1 MAFESPIQQALQ
13 HYPITLALVVM
24 CVGVFA
30 LQLFFGVNPTN
41 PTNQALIAWGANFLP
56 FSLGEAPWRLVT
68 SLFLHIGFMHLLF
81 NMFAL
86 YYFGQ
91 VAERMFGA
99 VNFLALFLLSGVGGN
114 LLNNYLGLHSVM
126 AGEPPIIS
134 AGASGGIMGIGMAL
148 LVTALTKT
156 SFNNFALNFRS
167 LLIVMAINLS
177 YGFLVGGIDNAS
189 HVGGAIVGG
198 LLGVVYVMQ
207 YRVIRQQQLF
217 AHKANSAPWQP
228 NTLANSEISGI
239 TSHQST
245 PPSSH
250 ALSGKIV
257 RSSYM
262 ILTVL
267 FIGIYWWLHTN
278 FMQLLNTTLPSIIH

>member
-1 MAFESPIQQALQ
+1 MAFESPIQQALH
-13 HYPITLALVVM
+13 HYPTTLTLVVM

-41 PTNQALIAWGANFLP
+41 PTNQSLIVWGANFLP

-114 LLNNYLGLHSVM
+114 LLNNFLGLHSVM

-148 LVTALTKT
+148 LVAALTKT

-167 LLIVMAINLS
+167 LLIVMAINLG

-189 HVGGAIVGG
+189 HVGGAIIGG
-198 LLGVVYVMQ
+198 LLGMVYVMQ

-217 AHKANSAPWQP
+217 AHQASSAPWQP
-228 NTLANSEISGI
+228 NHLGDGPISG
-239 TSHQST
+239 ST
-245 PPSSH
+245 PPFIPPS
-250 ALSGKIV
+250 LVVLKGKIITA
-257 RSSYM
+257 SY
-262 ILTVL
+262 IVL
-267 FIGIYWWLHTN
+267 IVGFMAMYGWLHIS
-278 FMQLLNTTLPSIIH
+278 FMQLLNLALPSIIH

>member
-13 HYPITLALVVM
+13 HYPITLALVVI
-24 CVGVFA
+24 CIGVFA
-30 LQLFFGVNPTN
+30 LQLVFGVNPTK
-41 PTNQALIAWGANFLP
+41 PTNQSLIAWGANFLP

-114 LLNNYLGLHSVM
+114 LLNNFLGLHSVM

-167 LLIVMAINLS
+167 LLIVMVINLG

-189 HVGGAIVGG
+189 HVGGAIIGG
-198 LLGVVYVMQ
+198 LLGMVYVMQ

-217 AHKANSAPWQP
+217 AHKASSTPWPP
-228 NTLANSEISGI
+228 NHLGDGPISG
-239 TSHQST
+239 ST
-245 PPSSH
+245 APFMPPS
-250 ALSGKIV
+250 LVVLKGKIITA
-257 RSSYM
+257 SYV
-262 ILTVL
+262 VL
-267 FIGIYWWLHTN
+267 IVGFMAMYGWLHSS
-278 FMQLLNTTLPSIIH
+278 FMQLLNHALPSIIH

>member
-13 HYPITLALVVM
+13 HYPITLALVVI
-24 CVGVFA
+24 CIGVFA

-41 PTNQALIAWGANFLP
+41 PTNQSLIVWGANFLP
-56 FSLGEAPWRLVT
+56 FSLSDAPWRLVT

-114 LLNNYLGLHSVM
+114 LLNNFLGLHSVM

-148 LVTALTKT
+148 LVAALTKT

-167 LLIVMAINLS
+167 LLIVMVINLG

-189 HVGGAIVGG
+189 HVGGAIIGG
-198 LLGVVYVMQ
+198 LLGMVYVMQ
-207 YRVIRQQQLF
+207 YRAIRQQQLF
-217 AHKANSAPWQP
+217 AHQASSAPWQP
-228 NTLANSEISGI
+228 NHLGDGPIFG
-239 TSHQST
+239 ST
-245 PPSSH
+245 APFIPPS
-250 ALSGKIV
+250 LVVLKGKIITA
-257 RSSYM
+257 SY
-262 ILTVL
+262 IVL
-267 FIGIYWWLHTN
+267 IVGFMAIYGWLHIS
-278 FMQLLNTTLPSIIH
+278 FMQLLNLALPSIIH

>member
-1 MAFESPIQQALQ
+1 MAFQSPIQQALQ

-41 PTNQALIAWGANFLP
+41 PTNQSLIAWGANFLP

-148 LVTALTKT
+148 LVAALTKT

-177 YGFLVGGIDNAS
+177 YGFLVGGIDNAG
-189 HVGGAIVGG
+189 HIGGAIVGG
-198 LLGVVYVMQ
+198 LLGWVYVMQ
-207 YRVIRQQQLF
+207 YRAIRQQQLF
-217 AHKANSAPWQP
+217 AHQASSAPWQP

>member
-99 VNFLALFLLSGVGGN
+99 VNFLGLFLLSGVGGN
-114 LLNNYLGLHSVM
+114 LLNNFLGLHSVM

>member
-1 MAFESPIQQALQ
+1 MAFESPIQQALH
-13 HYPITLALVVM
+13 HYPITLALVVI
-24 CVGVFA
+24 CIGVFA

-114 LLNNYLGLHSVM
+114 LLNNFLGLHSVM

-167 LLIVMAINLS
+167 LLIVMVINLG

-189 HVGGAIVGG
+189 HVGGAIIGG
-198 LLGVVYVMQ
+198 LLGMMYVMQ

-217 AHKANSAPWQP
+217 AHQTSSTPWQP
-228 NTLANSEISGI
+228 NHLGDAPISDSAAPFI
-239 TSHQST
+239 
-245 PPSSH
+245 PPS
-250 ALSGKIV
+250 LVVLKGKIITA
-257 RSSYM
+257 SY
-262 ILTVL
+262 IVL
-267 FIGIYWWLHTN
+267 IVGFMAIYGWLHIS
-278 FMQLLNTTLPSIIH
+278 FMQLLNHALPSIIQ

>member
-13 HYPITLALVVM
+13 HYPITLALVVI
-24 CVGVFA
+24 CIGVFA
-30 LQLFFGVNPTN
+30 LQLVFGVNPTH
-41 PTNQALIAWGANFLP
+41 PTNQSLIAWGANFLP

-189 HVGGAIVGG
+189 HVGGAIIGG
-198 LLGVVYVMQ
+198 LLGMVYVMQ

-217 AHKANSAPWQP
+217 AHKANVTSWQLNHLGDGP
-228 NTLANSEISGI
+228 ISG
-239 TSHQST
+239 ST
-245 PPSSH
+245 APFMPPS
-250 ALSGKIV
+250 LVVLKGKIITA
-257 RSSYM
+257 SYV
-262 ILTVL
+262 VL
-267 FIGIYWWLHTN
+267 IVGFMAMYGWLHSS
-278 FMQLLNTTLPSIIH
+278 FMQLLNHALPSIIH

>member
-1 MAFESPIQQALQ
+1 MAFQSPIQQALQ
-13 HYPITLALVVM
+13 HYPITLALVVI

-41 PTNQALIAWGANFLP
+41 PTNQSLIVWGANFLP
-56 FSLGEAPWRLVT
+56 FSLSDAPWRLVT

-148 LVTALTKT
+148 LVAALTKT

-167 LLIVMAINLS
+167 LLIVMVINLG

-189 HVGGAIVGG
+189 HVGGAIIGG
-198 LLGVVYVMQ
+198 LLGMVYVMQ

-217 AHKANSAPWQP
+217 AHQASSAPWQP
-228 NTLANSEISGI
+228 NHLGDEPIS
-239 TSHQST
+239 TST
-245 PPSSH
+245 APFIPPS
-250 ALSGKIV
+250 LVVLKGKIITA
-257 RSSYM
+257 SYV
-262 ILTVL
+262 VL
-267 FIGIYWWLHTN
+267 IVGFMAMYGWLHIS
-278 FMQLLNTTLPSIIH
+278 FMQLLNHALPSIIH

>member
-167 LLIVMAINLS
+167 LLIVMAINLG

-207 YRVIRQQQLF
+207 YRAIRQQQLF
-217 AHKANSAPWQP
+217 AHQASSTPWQP
-228 NTLANSEISGI
+228 NHLGDGPIFG
-239 TSHQST
+239 ST
-245 PPSSH
+245 APFIPPS
-250 ALSGKIV
+250 LVVLKGKIITA
-257 RSSYM
+257 SYV
-262 ILTVL
+262 VL
-267 FIGIYWWLHTN
+267 IVGFMAMYGWLHIS
-278 FMQLLNTTLPSIIH
+278 FMQLLNLALPSIIH

>member
-114 LLNNYLGLHSVM
+114 LLNNFLGLHSVM

-167 LLIVMAINLS
+167 LLIVMAINLG

-189 HVGGAIVGG
+189 HVGGAIIGG
-198 LLGVVYVMQ
+198 LLGMVYVMQ

-217 AHKANSAPWQP
+217 AHQATSAPWQP
-228 NTLANSEISGI
+228 NHLGDGPIFG
-239 TSHQST
+239 ST
-245 PPSSH
+245 APFIPPS
-250 ALSGKIV
+250 LVVLKGKIITA
-257 RSSYM
+257 SYV
-262 ILTVL
+262 VL
-267 FIGIYWWLHTN
+267 IVGFMAMYGWLHIS
-278 FMQLLNTTLPSIIH
+278 FMQLLNHALPSIIH

>member
-13 HYPITLALVVM
+13 YYPITLALVVM

-177 YGFLVGGIDNAS
+177 YGFLVGGIDNAG
-189 HVGGAIVGG
+189 HIGGAIVGG
-198 LLGVVYVMQ
+198 LLGWVYVMQ
-207 YRVIRQQQLF
+207 YRAIRQQQLF
-217 AHKANSAPWQP
+217 AHKANSVPWQP

>member
-13 HYPITLALVVM
+13 HYPITLALVVI
-24 CVGVFA
+24 CIGVFA
-30 LQLFFGVNPTN
+30 LQLLFGVNPTN
-41 PTNQALIAWGANFLP
+41 PTNQSLIAWGANFLP
-56 FSLGEAPWRLVT
+56 FSLGDAPWRLVS

-114 LLNNYLGLHSVM
+114 LLNNFLGLHSVM

-148 LVTALTKT
+148 LVAALTKT

-167 LLIVMAINLS
+167 LLVVMVINLG

-189 HVGGAIVGG
+189 HVGGAIIGG
-198 LLGVVYVMQ
+198 LLGMVYVMQ
-207 YRVIRQQQLF
+207 YRAIRQQQLF
-217 AHKANSAPWQP
+217 AHQASSAPWQP
-228 NTLANSEISGI
+228 NHLGDGAISD
-239 TSHQST
+239 ST
-245 PPSSH
+245 APFIPPS
-250 ALSGKIV
+250 LVVLKGKIITA
-257 RSSYM
+257 SYV
-262 ILTVL
+262 VL
-267 FIGIYWWLHTN
+267 IVGFMAMYGWLHIS
-278 FMQLLNTTLPSIIH
+278 FMQLLNTTLPSIIN

>member
-24 CVGVFA
+24 CIGVFA

-207 YRVIRQQQLF
+207 YRAIRQQQLF

-278 FMQLLNTTLPSIIH
+278 FMQLLSTTLPSIIH

>member
-1 MAFESPIQQALQ
+1 
-13 HYPITLALVVM
+13 
-24 CVGVFA
+24 
-30 LQLFFGVNPTN
+30 
-41 PTNQALIAWGANFLP
+41 
-56 FSLGEAPWRLVT
+56 
-68 SLFLHIGFMHLLF
+68 MHLLF

-167 LLIVMAINLS
+167 LLIVMAINLG

-207 YRVIRQQQLF
+207 YRAIRQQQLF
-217 AHKANSAPWQP
+217 AHQASSTPWQP
-228 NTLANSEISGI
+228 NHLGDGPIFG
-239 TSHQST
+239 ST
-245 PPSSH
+245 APFIPPS
-250 ALSGKIV
+250 LVVLKGKIITA
-257 RSSYM
+257 SYV
-262 ILTVL
+262 VL
-267 FIGIYWWLHTN
+267 IVGFMAMYGWLHIS
-278 FMQLLNTTLPSIIH
+278 FMQLLNLALPSIIH

>member
-13 HYPITLALVVM
+13 HYPITLALLVI

-41 PTNQALIAWGANFLP
+41 PTNQSLIAWGANFLP

-114 LLNNYLGLHSVM
+114 LLNNFLGLHSVM

-148 LVTALTKT
+148 LVAALTKT

-167 LLIVMAINLS
+167 LLIVMVINLG

-189 HVGGAIVGG
+189 HVGGAIIGG
-198 LLGVVYVMQ
+198 LLGMMYVMQ

-217 AHKANSAPWQP
+217 AHQTSSTPWQP
-228 NTLANSEISGI
+228 NHLGDAPISG
-239 TSHQST
+239 ST
-245 PPSSH
+245 APFIPPS
-250 ALSGKIV
+250 LVVLKGKIITA
-257 RSSYM
+257 SYV
-262 ILTVL
+262 VL
-267 FIGIYWWLHTN
+267 IVGFMAIYGWLHIS
-278 FMQLLNTTLPSIIH
+278 FMQLLNLALPSIIH

>member
-13 HYPITLALVVM
+13 YYPITLALVVM

-177 YGFLVGGIDNAS
+177 YGFLVGGIDNAG

-198 LLGVVYVMQ
+198 LLGLVYVMQ
-207 YRVIRQQQLF
+207 YRAIRQQQLF
-217 AHKANSAPWQP
+217 AHQASSTPWQP
-228 NTLANSEISGI
+228 NNLGDGPISG
-239 TSHQST
+239 ST
-245 PPSSH
+245 APFIPPS
-250 ALSGKIV
+250 LVVLKGKIITA
-257 RSSYM
+257 SYV
-262 ILTVL
+262 VL
-267 FIGIYWWLHTN
+267 IVGFMAMYGWLHIS
-278 FMQLLNTTLPSIIH
+278 FMQLLNLALPSIIH

>member
-13 HYPITLALVVM
+13 HYPITLALVVI
-24 CVGVFA
+24 CIGVFA
-30 LQLFFGVNPTN
+30 LQLVFGVNPTH
-41 PTNQALIAWGANFLP
+41 PTNQSLIAWGANFLP
-56 FSLGEAPWRLVT
+56 FSLGDAPWRLVT

-167 LLIVMAINLS
+167 LLIVMVINLG

-189 HVGGAIVGG
+189 HVGGAIIGG
-198 LLGVVYVMQ
+198 LLGMMYVMQ

-217 AHKANSAPWQP
+217 AHQTSSTPWQP
-228 NTLANSEISGI
+228 NHLGDAPISDSAAPFI
-239 TSHQST
+239 
-245 PPSSH
+245 PPS
-250 ALSGKIV
+250 LVVLKGKIITA
-257 RSSYM
+257 SY
-262 ILTVL
+262 IVL
-267 FIGIYWWLHTN
+267 IVGFMAIYGWLHIS
-278 FMQLLNTTLPSIIH
+278 FMQLLNLALPSIIH

>member
-13 HYPITLALVVM
+13 YYPITLALVVM

-198 LLGVVYVMQ
+198 LLGLVYVMQ
-207 YRVIRQQQLF
+207 YRAIRQQQLF

>member
-13 HYPITLALVVM
+13 HYPITLALVVI
-24 CVGVFA
+24 CIGVFA
-30 LQLFFGVNPTN
+30 LQLFFGVNPTH
-41 PTNQALIAWGANFLP
+41 PTNQSLIAWGANFLP
-56 FSLGEAPWRLVT
+56 FSLGDAPWRLVT

-114 LLNNYLGLHSVM
+114 LLNNFLGLHSVM

-167 LLIVMAINLS
+167 LLIVMAINLG

-189 HVGGAIVGG
+189 HVGGAIIGG
-198 LLGVVYVMQ
+198 LLGMVYVMQ

-217 AHKANSAPWQP
+217 AHKASSTPWPP
-228 NTLANSEISGI
+228 NHLGDGPISG
-239 TSHQST
+239 ST
-245 PPSSH
+245 APFMPPS
-250 ALSGKIV
+250 LVVLKGKIITA
-257 RSSYM
+257 SYV
-262 ILTVL
+262 VL
-267 FIGIYWWLHTN
+267 IVGFVAMYGWLHTS
-278 FMQLLNTTLPSIIH
+278 FMQLLNHALPSIIH

>member
-30 LQLFFGVNPTN
+30 LQLLFGVNPTN
-41 PTNQALIAWGANFLP
+41 PTNQSLIAWGANFLP

-114 LLNNYLGLHSVM
+114 LLNNFLGLHSVM

-148 LVTALTKT
+148 LVAALTKT

-167 LLIVMAINLS
+167 LLIVMAINLG

-189 HVGGAIVGG
+189 HVGGAIIGG
-198 LLGVVYVMQ
+198 LLGMVYVMQ

-217 AHKANSAPWQP
+217 AHKASSTPWPP
-228 NTLANSEISGI
+228 NHLGDGPISG
-239 TSHQST
+239 ST
-245 PPSSH
+245 APFMPPS
-250 ALSGKIV
+250 LVVVKG
-257 RSSYM
+257 
-262 ILTVL
+262 
-267 FIGIYWWLHTN
+267 
-278 FMQLLNTTLPSIIH
+278 

>member
-207 YRVIRQQQLF
+207 YRAIRQQQLF

>member
-1 MAFESPIQQALQ
+1 MAFQSPIQQALQ

-41 PTNQALIAWGANFLP
+41 PTNQSLIAWGANFLP
-56 FSLGEAPWRLVT
+56 FSLGDAPWRLVT

-114 LLNNYLGLHSVM
+114 LLNNFLGLHSVM

-134 AGASGGIMGIGMAL
+134 AGASGQLGLPHYLPSYQAPFAPLWLYHESDARHRLPWSHRQAL
-148 LVTALTKT
+148 L
-156 SFNNFALNFRS
+156 
-167 LLIVMAINLS
+167 
-177 YGFLVGGIDNAS
+177 
-189 HVGGAIVGG
+189 
-198 LLGVVYVMQ
+198 
-207 YRVIRQQQLF
+207 
-217 AHKANSAPWQP
+217 
-228 NTLANSEISGI
+228 
-239 TSHQST
+239 
-245 PPSSH
+245 
-250 ALSGKIV
+250 
-257 RSSYM
+257 
-262 ILTVL
+262 
-267 FIGIYWWLHTN
+267 
-278 FMQLLNTTLPSIIH
+278 

>member
-1 MAFESPIQQALQ
+1 MAFESPIQQALH
-13 HYPITLALVVM
+13 HYPITLALVVI
-24 CVGVFA
+24 CIGVFA

-41 PTNQALIAWGANFLP
+41 PTNQSLIAWGANFLP
-56 FSLGEAPWRLVT
+56 FSLGEAPWRLMT

-114 LLNNYLGLHSVM
+114 LLNNFLGLHSVM

-167 LLIVMAINLS
+167 LLQGLDGNAPALKDGVQLGSIAGVHSVGLGKVVLARNRELAKLEPHLQPNDGTVFVHETQLAAAKDHIIV
-177 YGFLVGGIDNAS
+177 NAS
-189 HVGGAIVGG
+189 HTG
-198 LLGVVYVMQ
+198 LLINDEVAMQ
-207 YRVIRQQQLF
+207 IHHFLQQGHF
-217 AHKANSAPWQP
+217 
-228 NTLANSEISGI
+228 
-239 TSHQST
+239 
-245 PPSSH
+245 
-250 ALSGKIV
+250 
-257 RSSYM
+257 
-262 ILTVL
+262 
-267 FIGIYWWLHTN
+267 LHTKN
-278 FMQLLNTTLPSIIH
+278 C

>member
-1 MAFESPIQQALQ
+1 MAFESPIQQALH
-13 HYPITLALVVM
+13 HYPITLALVVI

-30 LQLFFGVNPTN
+30 LQLLFGVNPTN
-41 PTNQALIAWGANFLP
+41 PTNQSLIAWGANFLP

-114 LLNNYLGLHSVM
+114 LLNNFLGLHSVM

-167 LLIVMAINLS
+167 LLVVMVINLG
-177 YGFLVGGIDNAS
+177 YGFLVGGIDNAG
-189 HVGGAIVGG
+189 HIGGAIVGG
-198 LLGVVYVMQ
+198 LLGWVYVMQ

-217 AHKANSAPWQP
+217 AHQTSSTPWQP
-228 NTLANSEISGI
+228 NHFGDAPISDSAAPFI
-239 TSHQST
+239 
-245 PPSSH
+245 PPS
-250 ALSGKIV
+250 LVVLKGKIITA
-257 RSSYM
+257 SY
-262 ILTVL
+262 IVL
-267 FIGIYWWLHTN
+267 IVGFMAIYGWLHIS
-278 FMQLLNTTLPSIIH
+278 FMQLLNLALPSIIH

>member
-207 YRVIRQQQLF
+207 YRAIRQQQLF
-217 AHKANSAPWQP
+217 AHKANSVPWQP

>member
-1 MAFESPIQQALQ
+1 MAFQSPIQQALQ
-13 HYPITLALVVM
+13 HYPITLALVVI
-24 CVGVFA
+24 CIGVFA
-30 LQLFFGVNPTN
+30 LQLLFGVNPTN
-41 PTNQALIAWGANFLP
+41 PTNQSLIAWGANFLP
-56 FSLGEAPWRLVT
+56 FSLGDAPWRLVS

-114 LLNNYLGLHSVM
+114 LLNNFLGLHSVM

-148 LVTALTKT
+148 LVSALTKT

-167 LLIVMAINLS
+167 LLIVMVINLG

-189 HVGGAIVGG
+189 HVGGAIIGG
-198 LLGVVYVMQ
+198 LLGMMYVMQ

-217 AHKANSAPWQP
+217 AHKASSTTPWPPHHLGDAPISDSAAPF
-228 NTLANSEISGI
+228 I
-239 TSHQST
+239 
-245 PPSSH
+245 PPS
-250 ALSGKIV
+250 LVVLKGKIITA
-257 RSSYM
+257 SY
-262 ILTVL
+262 IVL
-267 FIGIYWWLHTN
+267 IVGFMAIYGWLHIS
-278 FMQLLNTTLPSIIH
+278 FMQLLNLALPSIIH

>member
-30 LQLFFGVNPTN
+30 LQLLFGVNPTN
-41 PTNQALIAWGANFLP
+41 PTNQSLIAWGANFLP

-99 VNFLALFLLSGVGGN
+99 VNFLGLFLLSGVGGN
-114 LLNNYLGLHSVM
+114 LLNNFLGLHSVM

-167 LLIVMAINLS
+167 LLIVMVINLG

-189 HVGGAIVGG
+189 HVGGAIIGG
-198 LLGVVYVMQ
+198 LLGMMYVMQ

-217 AHKANSAPWQP
+217 AHKASSTTPWPPHHLGDAPISDSAAPF
-228 NTLANSEISGI
+228 I
-239 TSHQST
+239 
-245 PPSSH
+245 PPS
-250 ALSGKIV
+250 LVVLKGKIITA
-257 RSSYM
+257 SY
-262 ILTVL
+262 IVL
-267 FIGIYWWLHTN
+267 IVGFMAIYGWLHIS
-278 FMQLLNTTLPSIIH
+278 FMQLLNLALPSIIH

>member
-13 HYPITLALVVM
+13 HYPITLALVVI
-24 CVGVFA
+24 CIGVFA

-189 HVGGAIVGG
+189 HVGGAIIGG
-198 LLGVVYVMQ
+198 LLGMVYVMQ

-217 AHKANSAPWQP
+217 AHQASSTPWQP
-228 NTLANSEISGI
+228 NHLGDGPISG
-239 TSHQST
+239 ST
-245 PPSSH
+245 APFIPPS
-250 ALSGKIV
+250 LVVLKGKIITA
-257 RSSYM
+257 SYV
-262 ILTVL
+262 VL
-267 FIGIYWWLHTN
+267 IVGFMAMYGWLHSS
-278 FMQLLNTTLPSIIH
+278 FMQLLNHALPSIIH

>member
-30 LQLFFGVNPTN
+30 LQLFFGVNPTH
-41 PTNQALIAWGANFLP
+41 PTNQSLIAWGANFLP
-56 FSLGEAPWRLVT
+56 FSLGDAPWRLVT

-167 LLIVMAINLS
+167 LLIVMVINLG

-198 LLGVVYVMQ
+198 LLGMMYVMQ

-217 AHKANSAPWQP
+217 AHKANVTPWQP
-228 NTLANSEISGI
+228 NHLGDAPISDSAAPFI
-239 TSHQST
+239 
-245 PPSSH
+245 PPS
-250 ALSGKIV
+250 LVVLKGKIITA
-257 RSSYM
+257 SYV
-262 ILTVL
+262 VL
-267 FIGIYWWLHTN
+267 IAGFMAMYGWLHTS
-278 FMQLLNTTLPSIIH
+278 FMQLLNHALPSIIH

>member
-1 MAFESPIQQALQ
+1 
-13 HYPITLALVVM
+13 
-24 CVGVFA
+24 
-30 LQLFFGVNPTN
+30 
-41 PTNQALIAWGANFLP
+41 
-56 FSLGEAPWRLVT
+56 
-68 SLFLHIGFMHLLF
+68 MHLLF

-114 LLNNYLGLHSVM
+114 LLNNFLGLHSVM

-167 LLIVMAINLS
+167 LLIVMVINLG

-189 HVGGAIVGG
+189 HVGGAIIGG
-198 LLGVVYVMQ
+198 LLGMVYVMQ

-217 AHKANSAPWQP
+217 AHQASSAPWQP
-228 NTLANSEISGI
+228 HHLGDGPIFG
-239 TSHQST
+239 ST
-245 PPSSH
+245 APFIPPS
-250 ALSGKIV
+250 LVVLKGKIITA
-257 RSSYM
+257 SYV
-262 ILTVL
+262 VL
-267 FIGIYWWLHTN
+267 IVGFMAMYGWLHIS
-278 FMQLLNTTLPSIIH
+278 FMQLLNHALPSIIH

>member
-13 HYPITLALVVM
+13 HYPITLALVVI
-24 CVGVFA
+24 CIGVFA
-30 LQLFFGVNPTN
+30 LQLVFGVNPTH
-41 PTNQALIAWGANFLP
+41 PTNQSLIVWGANFLP
-56 FSLGEAPWRLVT
+56 FSLGDAPWRLVT

-99 VNFLALFLLSGVGGN
+99 VNFLGLFLLSCVGGN
-114 LLNNYLGLHSVM
+114 LLNKFLGLHSVM

-167 LLIVMAINLS
+167 LLIVMVINLG

-189 HVGGAIVGG
+189 HVGGAIIGG
-198 LLGVVYVMQ
+198 LLGMVYVMQ
-207 YRVIRQQQLF
+207 YRAIRQQQLF
-217 AHKANSAPWQP
+217 AHKASGAPWP
-228 NTLANSEISGI
+228 PHHLGDGPISANTAPFI
-239 TSHQST
+239 
-245 PPSSH
+245 PPS
-250 ALSGKIV
+250 LVVLKGKIITA
-257 RSSYM
+257 SY
-262 ILTVL
+262 IVL
-267 FIGIYWWLHTN
+267 IVGFMAIYGWLHIS
-278 FMQLLNTTLPSIIH
+278 FMQLLNLALPSIIH

>member
-13 HYPITLALVVM
+13 YYPITLALVVI

-30 LQLFFGVNPTN
+30 LQLFFGVNPTH
-41 PTNQALIAWGANFLP
+41 PTNQSLIAWGANFLP

-99 VNFLALFLLSGVGGN
+99 VNFLGLFLLSGVGGN

-167 LLIVMAINLS
+167 LLIVMVINLG

-207 YRVIRQQQLF
+207 YRAIRQQQLF
-217 AHKANSAPWQP
+217 AHKASSTPWQP
-228 NTLANSEISGI
+228 NHLGDGPIFG
-239 TSHQST
+239 ST
-245 PPSSH
+245 APFIPPS
-250 ALSGKIV
+250 LVVLKGKIITA
-257 RSSYM
+257 SYV
-262 ILTVL
+262 VL
-267 FIGIYWWLHTN
+267 IVGFMAMYGWLHIS
-278 FMQLLNTTLPSIIH
+278 FMQLLNLALPSIIH

>member
-1 MAFESPIQQALQ
+1 MAFESPIQQALH
-13 HYPITLALVVM
+13 HYPTTLTLVVM

-114 LLNNYLGLHSVM
+114 LLNNFLGLHSVI

-167 LLIVMAINLS
+167 LLIVMVINLG

-189 HVGGAIVGG
+189 HVGGAIIGG
-198 LLGVVYVMQ
+198 LLGMVYVIQ

-217 AHKANSAPWQP
+217 AHKTSAASWQP
-228 NTLANSEISGI
+228 NNLGDEPISGSAALFI
-239 TSHQST
+239 
-245 PPSSH
+245 PPS
-250 ALSGKIV
+250 LVMLKGKIITA
-257 RSSYM
+257 SYV
-262 ILTVL
+262 VL
-267 FIGIYWWLHTN
+267 IVGFMAMYGWLHIN
-278 FMQLLNTTLPSIIH
+278 FMQLLNHALPSIIH